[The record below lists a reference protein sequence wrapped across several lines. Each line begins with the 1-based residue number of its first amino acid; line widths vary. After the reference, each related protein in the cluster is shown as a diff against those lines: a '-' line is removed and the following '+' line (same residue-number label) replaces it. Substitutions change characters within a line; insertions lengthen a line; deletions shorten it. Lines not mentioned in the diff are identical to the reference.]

1 MDSGAVFC
9 DYLPIAFMNSGK
21 KDWKVRAY
29 PGYEHNFFETDS
41 NGSPVVYAGLN
52 NQVALFQDYSQKTEN
67 GKKKSK

>member
-1 MDSGAVFC
+1 MV
-9 DYLPIAFMNSGK
+9 K

-67 GKKKSK
+67 GKRKSK